1 MLKYLLY
8 PFAAL
13 YGLAVWIRNRL
24 FDLQILKS
32 TSFTTPVIC
41 VGNITVGGTGKT
53 PHVEYL
59 IKLLSPFYQTA
70 MLSRGYKRK
79 TSGFRLVVSN
89 STTLEAGDEPVQVKQ
104 KYPSITVAVDA
115 NRVRGIS
122 NLIAK
127 IPNLRLVLLDD
138 AFQHRYVRPGLS
150 ILLTDYNRLFTR
162 DYYMPAGRLRDC
174 PAEKKRADIVIVTK
188 CPHNISIDEQ
198 VAITRE
204 LALGPEQS
212 VYFTAFEYG
221 NHYPVFRDY
230 KNTLS
235 LNKDTYTIALAGI
248 ANPSD
253 FFKYIAEQT
262 TMVEAIA
269 FPDHHVYTVR
279 EIKAIFEK
287 LGKIDAPAKAIITT
301 EKDAVRLS
309 DLPLHVD
316 IQSALYFVSID
327 VVFVDGKSIE
337 FNKQVLKY
345 ARKN

>member
-1 MLKYLLY
+1 MLRYLLY

-32 TSFTTPVIC
+32 ASFDAHVIC

-59 IKLLSPFYQTA
+59 IRLLSPFFQTA
-70 MLSRGYKRK
+70 MLSRGYRRK
-79 TSGFRLVVSN
+79 TRGFRLVVSN
-89 STTLEAGDEPVQVKQ
+89 STALEAGDEPVQVKR
-104 KYPSITVAVDA
+104 KYPSVTVAVDA
-115 NRVRGIS
+115 NRARGIS
-122 NLIAK
+122 NLTAK
-127 IPNLRLVLLDD
+127 IPNLRVVLLDD
-138 AFQHRYVRPGLS
+138 AFQHRYVKPGLS

-162 DYYMPAGRLRDC
+162 DHYLPMGRLRDC
-174 PAEKKRADIVIVTK
+174 PAEKKRADIVVVTK
-188 CPHNISIDEQ
+188 CPHDISIDEQ

-204 LALGPEQS
+204 LALGPEQP
-212 VYFTAFEYG
+212 VYFTTFEYG
-221 NHYPVFRDY
+221 SQYPVFSDY

-235 LNKDTYTIALAGI
+235 LSKDTYTIALAGI
-248 ANPSD
+248 ANPSG
-253 FFKYIAEQT
+253 FFEYVAAQT

-269 FPDHHVYTVR
+269 FPDHHAYTVR
-279 EIKAIFEK
+279 EIKAIFERLSK
-287 LGKIDAPAKAIITT
+287 VDAPTKAIITT

-327 VVFVDGKSIE
+327 VVFVDGKSVE
-337 FNKQVLKY
+337 FNKQILKY